1 MVDVKD
7 LSCVEM
13 TEPEEKVCFLVFLYH
28 ISQAIEGCRLTW
40 AFCAS
45 MSERL
50 LRVLAQHVSRYASMG
65 TPCLLRGDRRSDGF
79 FWLLFL
85 AAEKK

>member
-13 TEPEEKVCFLVFLYH
+13 TKPEEKECFLVSLYH
-28 ISQAIEGCRLTW
+28 ISQAIEGC
-40 AFCAS
+40 
-45 MSERL
+45 
-50 LRVLAQHVSRYASMG
+50 
-65 TPCLLRGDRRSDGF
+65 PCLLRGDRRSDGF